1 MAYNRNFT
9 DIVTRL
15 APSVPGCPNP
25 VIEQYVREATIEACE
40 RTLAWRYEQPR
51 IRLTT
56 GAAQYPY
63 ESPDDAEVHAFI
75 TATCNGEQLTPV
87 SMEQL
92 YDLYPKWPNQD
103 STEFAK
109 PRYITQ
115 IDPDHFMVAPQ
126 PDSLITY
133 DVRMI
138 TCLKPLRTSTKM
150 NRSVLDDLETLI
162 MHGALQHLLVLPDRT
177 WSDRELASYHARQ
190 FAFKSSERRARTNL
204 GASRASLRVQMQK
217 FA

>member
-1 MAYNRNFT
+1 
-9 DIVTRL
+9 
-15 APSVPGCPNP
+15 
-25 VIEQYVREATIEACE
+25 
-40 RTLAWRYEQPR
+40 
-51 IRLTT
+51 
-56 GAAQYPY
+56 
-63 ESPDDAEVHAFI
+63 
-75 TATCNGEQLTPV
+75 
-87 SMEQL
+87 MEQL

-150 NRSVLDDLETLI
+150 NRSVLDELETLF